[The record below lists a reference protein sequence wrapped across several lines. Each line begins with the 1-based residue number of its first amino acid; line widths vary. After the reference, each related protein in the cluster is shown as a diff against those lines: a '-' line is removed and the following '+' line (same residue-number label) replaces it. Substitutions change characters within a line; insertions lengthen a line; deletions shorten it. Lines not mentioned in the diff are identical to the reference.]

1 MFDGFWTATKAAD
14 ISVTPQ
20 KKNNKIFWRITVL
33 SHKNNHKNGVRG
45 RKMII

>member
-14 ISVTPQ
+14 ISVTSQ
-20 KKNNKIFWRITVL
+20 KKNSKIFWRITVL
-33 SHKNNHKNGVRG
+33 RHKTTIKNGVRG